1 MADYPADLSGNKF
14 SITKPSIYQTLQD
27 FIADYNK
34 EVDDVQSYINDLKD
48 KIDAITSDDSD
59 VAEKIQKLK
68 DIIDKADTE
77 LDLVGAIDKIADI
90 LNTINLI
97 VRKRVTVNTDN
108 GIVEVD
114 ITDLGFSSVDDYEV
128 VATPAATLADGSV
141 NPAVLAVEKVD
152 EKTFK
157 LHAFDRRNFVETS
170 PYYKDGATQDDDGNY
185 TKAFDASIAV
195 IGNKEFINLKIST
208 VDDGETTIGG

>member
-27 FIADYNK
+27 FIANYNK

>member
-1 MADYPADLSGNKF
+1 MANYPADLSGNKF

-27 FIADYNK
+27 FIANYNK
-34 EVDDVQSYINDLKD
+34 EVDDVQNYINDLKD
-48 KIDAITSDDSD
+48 KIDALTSNDDD
-59 VAEKIQKLK
+59 IAEKIQKLK
-68 DIIDKADTE
+68 DIIDKAGTE

-97 VRKRVTVNTDN
+97 VRKRVTINSDS

-114 ITDLGFSSVDDYEV
+114 IAELGFSSIDDYEV
-128 VATPAATLADGSV
+128 VATPAAMLADGSV
-141 NPAVLAVEKVD
+141 NPAVLAVEKVN

-170 PYYKDGATQDDDGNY
+170 PYYIEGATKDDDGNY
-185 TKAFDASIAV
+185 PKAFEASIAI
-195 IGNKEFINLKIST
+195 IGNKEFISLNIPT
-208 VDDGETTIGG
+208 VEDGETTIGG

>member
-27 FIADYNK
+27 FIANYNK

-97 VRKRVTVNTDN
+97 VRKRVTVNTNN

-114 ITDLGFSSVDDYEV
+114 ITDLGFSNVDDYEV

>member
-27 FIADYNK
+27 FIANYNK

-157 LHAFDRRNFVETS
+157 LHAFDRRNFVETN
-170 PYYKDGATQDDDGNY
+170 PYYKDGATKDDDGNY